1 MKASGPRLSDKGH
14 VLFFPAD
21 QVLPHRRFWHPV
33 FYEMEAKAGE
43 REENLG
49 EGKRTAGGKVRGVNQ
64 SCETIISLALLPSPS
79 RIKALTVFPLCTKEK
94 KNNSSTSGRLQRDSR
109 RNREREKEKRWIT
122 LNSGLGINAHLLDD
136 TSP

>member
-14 VLFFPAD
+14 VLCFPAN
-21 QVLPHRRFWHPV
+21 QVLPHRRFWNPV

-79 RIKALTVFPLCTKEK
+79 RIKALTVFPLCAKEK
-94 KNNSSTSGRLQRDSR
+94 KKLQHLRAAAAR
-109 RNREREKEKRWIT
+109 FEEKQRKRKREKMDYFKQWIR
-122 LNSGLGINAHLLDD
+122 D
-136 TSP
+136 